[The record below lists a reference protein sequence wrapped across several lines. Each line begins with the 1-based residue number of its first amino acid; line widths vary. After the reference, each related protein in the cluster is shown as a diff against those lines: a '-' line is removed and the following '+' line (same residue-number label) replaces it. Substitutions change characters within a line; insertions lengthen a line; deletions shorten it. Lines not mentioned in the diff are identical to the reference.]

1 VVQIPAGEAQ
11 RPSTRPAPSRSAQSG
26 PPLDPAKHAAAP
38 AAGAPGPTAPGSLK
52 PSTRAPG
59 PPAPIPPR
67 GPLLAALVTAR
78 PRQWIKNL
86 LVIAAPGAAGA
97 LGRDGVPARVTLAFV
112 AFCLI
117 ASGIYAINDVRDAA
131 EDRLHP
137 RKRRRPIAAGQLSP
151 RAGVWLGGVW
161 MLAGLAMCAWLGG
174 LLLLIGAGYVLLT
187 LSYTLLWRHVIVLDV
202 LAIAGGFVLRAVA
215 GGAAAPVALS
225 KWFLLVISCAAV
237 LVAAGKRWAE
247 LRRTTLAGTSRRR
260 VLERYSERRLRWLLG
275 LAGLGALVAYTI
287 WASELPSVHGIPWRP
302 LTIVPFALCLT
313 RYGLLVRRGQ
323 GETPEELI
331 LGDRPLLAGAVAW
344 LVLFALGVH
353 AAA

>member
-1 VVQIPAGEAQ
+1 
-11 RPSTRPAPSRSAQSG
+11 
-26 PPLDPAKHAAAP
+26 
-38 AAGAPGPTAPGSLK
+38 
-52 PSTRAPG
+52 
-59 PPAPIPPR
+59 
-67 GPLLAALVTAR
+67 
-78 PRQWIKNL
+78 
-86 LVIAAPGAAGA
+86 VIAAPGAAGA

-117 ASGIYAINDVRDAA
+117 ASGIYAINDVRDVA

-161 MLAGLAMCAWLGG
+161 MLAGLAMCAGLGG

-202 LAIAGGFVLRAVA
+202 LAIAGGFLLRAVA

-287 WASELPSVHGIPWRP
+287 WASELPSVHGVPWRP
-302 LTIVPFALCLT
+302 LTIVPFALCLG